1 MGVIYPAGSIIGRK
15 KDNKK
20 FCIIEIAKD
29 GYYVADYPI
38 GVQLVGQK
46 EFLKDDEVGSLF
58 FWGYMNENYKKELFQ
73 LLTKKDVE
81 VE

>member
-29 GYYVADYPI
+29 GYYVADY
-38 GVQLVGQK
+38 
-46 EFLKDDEVGSLF
+46 
-58 FWGYMNENYKKELFQ
+58 
-73 LLTKKDVE
+73 LLQGTKKGVG
-81 VE
+81 

>member
-46 EFLKDDEVGSLF
+46 EFLKDDEVGLDQGQKTVSCKTPHRPLF
-58 FWGYMNENYKKELFQ
+58 LR
-73 LLTKKDVE
+73 T
-81 VE
+81 

>member
-38 GVQLVGQK
+38 GVQLVGQLLQGAK
-46 EFLKDDEVGSLF
+46 NGVG
-58 FWGYMNENYKKELFQ
+58 
-73 LLTKKDVE
+73 
-81 VE
+81 

>member
-58 FWGYMNENYKKELFQ
+58 FGVIWMKIIKKNCFNY
-73 LLTKKDVE
+73 
-81 VE
+81 

>member
-58 FWGYMNENYKKELFQ
+58 FWVIWMKIIKKNCFNY
-73 LLTKKDVE
+73 
-81 VE
+81 